1 MKIITM
7 QHILGHKILEYDV
20 DERGIIID
28 EREYSK
34 HRKGASDDV
43 IIWITNDTILKND
56 SKLKNS

>member
-1 MKIITM
+1 M
-7 QHILGHKILEYDV
+7 QHVLGHKILEYDV

-34 HRKGASDDV
+34 HRKDPSDDV

-56 SKLKNS
+56 SKLKNG